1 MALKALKGYMQYRHE
16 RLGRPDKYM
25 IRDGRG
31 VCGTHRDR
39 WLWKFQECVYALF
52 VGSVFSNKYSGGAS
66 CRSL

>member
-1 MALKALKGYMQYRHE
+1 MKLSHE
-16 RLGRPDKYM
+16 TMRSDYQEYGF
-25 IRDGRG
+25 RDGRG
-31 VCGTHRDR
+31 VCGIHRDR